1 MKVLQKK
8 SHPFLPTSN
17 QGTTPEKREP
27 NGHQNSDENDRRIH
41 GKASHTSNSA
51 DLHVTPWKIYMEDN
65 DGGLEDDFPWQMGDF

>member
-1 MKVLQKK
+1 
-8 SHPFLPTSN
+8 LPTSN

-51 DLHVTPWKIYMEDN
+51 DKHVTPWKIYMEDN